1 MTEQIKKKL
10 QDEIDALE
18 HELSHELPKELK
30 KAVALGD
37 LSENAEYHMAKQ
49 RQEFVKARLRQ
60 LGRRLADLSLINM
73 NNIPKDKVGL
83 GSNVKVYDNEKGE
96 EIEYKLVTSEESDV
110 AAGKISTTSPIGR
123 ALLNKKVG
131 DTATVVTPNGK
142 REMDILSLS
151 TIHDEPADEQTSDDV
166 DQRFRQCLREA
177 AASHRQPH
185 GSGAN
190 QSQLPDLSGAGDR
203 HGCRIS
209 IWLRERREPGSPV
222 LLRRAGH
229 FRSRIL

>member
-1 MTEQIKKKL
+1 MTIQKPAARQLGTTRFAGRGSFIILCSMTEQIKRKL
-10 QDEIDALE
+10 QEEINSLE
-18 HELSHELPKELK
+18 HELSHELPRELK

-83 GSNVKVYDNEKGE
+83 GSTVRVYDNAKNE
-96 EIEYKLVTSEESDV
+96 EVEYKLVTSEESDV

-131 DTATVVTPNGK
+131 DTAVVVTPNGK
-142 REMDILSLS
+142 RDMDILTLT
-151 TIHDEPADEQTSDDV
+151 TIHDE
-166 DQRFRQCLREA
+166 A
-177 AASHRQPH
+177 AA
-185 GSGAN
+185 
-190 QSQLPDLSGAGDR
+190 
-203 HGCRIS
+203 
-209 IWLRERREPGSPV
+209 E
-222 LLRRAGH
+222 
-229 FRSRIL
+229 